1 MQTKPPLN
9 ALVDGVI
16 FDMDGTLVNST
27 LDFALMR
34 KLVGCPLGVD
44 MLKFIEAMEDKKQRE
59 QAANLV
65 IEHEM
70 TDARS
75 SQWLPGAKE
84 LVNLLHQ
91 RNIPM
96 AIVTRNSVEATRL
109 KIDNNQIPIAL
120 VITRE
125 NHRPKPAP
133 DALLAVAQTWDIAP
147 NRLMYV
153 GDFLYDVQA
162 GNNAGMVSCLVTHGK
177 TMDYADQA
185 DFVFDQLDELTAAL
199 I

>member
-1 MQTKPPLN
+1 LQTKPPLN